1 MRKLVT
7 ASFSRLW
14 KNRIFWAEI
23 GLTALLSVF
32 IVISNYSPEVQAS
45 ESSRL
50 CLDDVF
56 FTMYLMLGFILAA
69 GISLIV
75 GSEYSDGTIRN
86 KLIIGKTRTQIYFA
100 NLFAC
105 IIPSCIVLMLHGII
119 SFGIGY
125 FLWGNFKMPPSQV
138 GIVLLSA
145 LLTTF
150 VFSALFVAISMNCSN
165 KAVTAVISLLIV
177 LGLTMLTSTIGNALS
192 ETEITYDGITYTID
206 SIQFGNEIPNP
217 AYISGTQRTVY
228 EFVYDL
234 LPTGQLMQM
243 YILDFDRCARW
254 PVLSV
259 VFFLLVTAV
268 GYFMFRR
275 KDIK

>member
-1 MRKLVT
+1 MRKLLT
-7 ASFSRLW
+7 ANFSRLW
-14 KNRIFWAEI
+14 KNKIFWAEI

-32 IVISNYSPEVQAS
+32 IVISNYSPEVQAT

-50 CLDDVF
+50 YLDDVF
-56 FTMYLMLGFILAA
+56 FTMYLILGFILAA

-86 KLIIGKTRTQIYFA
+86 KLIVGKTRAQIYFA
-100 NLFAC
+100 NLIASMV
-105 IIPSCIVLMLHGII
+105 PSCIVWLVHGII
-119 SFGIGY
+119 TFGAGY
-125 FLWGNFKMPPSQV
+125 FLWGNFKMEPEQV
-138 GIVLLSA
+138 AIVLFSA

-150 VFSALFVAISMNCSN
+150 VLSALFVAISMNSSN
-165 KAVTAVISLLIV
+165 KAVTAVVSLLIV
-177 LGLTMLTSTIGNALS
+177 LGLTTLTSTIGNALS
-192 ETEITYDGITYTID
+192 ETEMTYDSVTYTID

-217 AYISGTQRTVY
+217 AYVSGVWRTMY

-243 YILDFDRCARW
+243 YTLDFDRCIRW
-254 PVLSV
+254 PVFSV
-259 VFFLLVTAV
+259 VFFILITAV
-268 GYFMFRR
+268 GYFMFRK

>member
-1 MRKLVT
+1 MRKLLS
-7 ASFSRLW
+7 ANFSRLW

-32 IVISNYSPEVQAS
+32 IVISNYSPEVQATQ
-45 ESSRL
+45 SSRL
-50 CLDDVF
+50 YLDDVF

-86 KLIIGKTRTQIYFA
+86 KLIVGKTRAQIYFA
-100 NLFAC
+100 NLFASVV
-105 IIPSCIVLMLHGII
+105 PSCIVLLVHGII
-119 SFGIGY
+119 TFGVGY
-125 FLWGNFKMPPSQV
+125 FLWGNFKMAPEQI

-150 VFSALFVAISMNCSN
+150 VFSAMFVAIAMNCSN
-165 KAVTAVISLLIV
+165 KAATAVLSLIIV
-177 LGLTMLTSTIGNALS
+177 LWLTTLTSTIGNALS
-192 ETEITYDGITYTID
+192 ETEMTYDSITYTVD

-217 AYISGTQRTVY
+217 AYVSGIQRTMY
-228 EFVYDL
+228 AFIYDL

-243 YILDFDRCARW
+243 YILDFERCARW
-254 PVLSV
+254 PVFSV
-259 VFFLLVTAV
+259 VLFMLITVV
-268 GYFMFRR
+268 GYITFRK

>member
-1 MRKLVT
+1 MRKLLS
-7 ASFSRLW
+7 ANFSRLW
-14 KNRIFWAEI
+14 KNKIFWAEV

-32 IVISNYSPEVQAS
+32 IVISNYSPGVQAS

-50 CLDDVF
+50 YLDDVF
-56 FTMYLMLGFILAA
+56 FIMYLMLGFILAA

-86 KLIIGKTRTQIYFA
+86 KLIIGKTRVQIYFA
-100 NLFAC
+100 NLFAS
-105 IIPSCIVLMLHGII
+105 IIPSCIVLLVHGII
-119 SFGIGY
+119 TFGTGY
-125 FLWGNFKMPPSQV
+125 FLWGNFKIPPAQI

-177 LGLTMLTSTIGNALS
+177 LGLTTLTSTIGNALS
-192 ETEITYDGITYTID
+192 ETEMTYDSVTYTAD
-206 SIQFGNEIPNP
+206 SILFGNEIPNP
-217 AYISGTQRTVY
+217 AYVSGVQRTMY

-243 YILDFDRCARW
+243 YTLVFDRCTRW
-254 PVLSV
+254 PAFSVLFSM
-259 VFFLLVTAV
+259 LITAG
-268 GYFMFRR
+268 GYIMFRK

>member
-86 KLIIGKTRTQIYFA
+86 KLIIGKTRAQIYFA
-100 NLFAC
+100 NLFAN

-119 SFGIGY
+119 TFGIGY

-177 LGLTMLTSTIGNALS
+177 LGLTMLTSTIGNVLS
-192 ETEITYDGITYTID
+192 ETEMAYDSITYTID